1 MRKRG
6 DKIVVPVQNI
16 EPLPGITRN
25 ELDYLFSIT
34 YEELRR
40 LAAVVKSNDP
50 AATLN
55 PTALVHEAWIKL
67 AASPRFNS
75 ASPLHF
81 KRIAARAMRQLLVES
96 ARRRQSQKRGGNG
109 GVLFVAFDDAR
120 GLPPTQDDGILRI
133 DTALQEL
140 ARINPRQALMV
151 ESRFFGGLE
160 LSETAELLDVSEA
173 TVLRDWRVVK
183 AWLSHQLSAGA

>member
-6 DKIVVPVQNI
+6 DRTAIPLPNI
-16 EPLPGITRN
+16 EPLPGLTQT
-25 ELDYLFSIT
+25 ELDYLFSTT

-40 LAAVVKSNDP
+40 LAAIVKTGDP

-96 ARRRQSQKRGGNG
+96 ARRRQSQKRGGDG
-109 GVLFVAFDDAR
+109 SAMFVVFDETAGIPASRDE
-120 GLPPTQDDGILRI
+120 DILRI
-133 DTALQEL
+133 DSALKEL
-140 ARINPRQALMV
+140 ARLNPRQALMV

-160 LSETAELLDVSEA
+160 VSETAELLDVSEA
-173 TVLRDWRVVK
+173 TILRDWRVVK
-183 AWLSHQLSAGA
+183 AWLARELSAGD